1 MLADPKWLENL
12 SSALET
18 SVKYWEKNGCKEID
32 DSMAA
37 TRENLNQLQEV
48 FKQGSMQPAG
58 SDNSTSLINEINE
71 MYNFLVET
79 VLFCIPIRFRI
90 AKAESEVSE
99 LLKGAPEE
107 LIPKVKEMKHHL
119 EKAKEKLEGIGTL
132 VADIKGKVS
141 SFVKFLANSCVS
153 ILQFCDFFLMLC

>member
-1 MLADPKWLENL
+1 MSADPKWFENL

-18 SVKYWEKNGCKEID
+18 YLAKSGCKVID

-58 SDNSTSLINEINE
+58 SDNSTSLIKE
-71 MYNFLVET
+71 MWNFLVKT
-79 VLFCIPIRFRI
+79 MLFCIPMRFRI

-99 LLKGAPEE
+99 LLNLKAPEE
-107 LIPKVKEMKHHL
+107 LIPKVEEMKHHL

-141 SFVKFLANSCVS
+141 SFVKFFANSCVS
-153 ILQFCDFFLMLC
+153 ILQFCDFFLILC